1 MNEFKLKG
9 KVVAVGVIEAKKVAG
24 IDVEV
29 IANNRTEIIPVI
41 AFNKLSEVVAHY
53 IKVGTSVEIS
63 GALRWNYRTKVVEPV
78 AFKITEIKQMNTK
91 SIKKVTENNKKST
104 EVKKK
109 DTDFNKPVINGPV
122 KKVDRFDGLV
132 VNIYDNVSAAAED
145 MAVKKS
151 DMKKAISNGTVL
163 AGYRWSF

>member
-63 GALRWNYRTKVVEPV
+63 GALRWNCRTKVVEPV

-91 SIKKVTENNKKST
+91 PIKKATKTEKVVASGPLKKL
-104 EVKKK
+104 
-109 DTDFNKPVINGPV
+109 
-122 KKVDRFDGLV
+122 DRFDGLV
-132 VNIYDNVSAAAED
+132 VNVYDNASKAAQSVG
-145 MAVKKS
+145 VKKS
-151 DMKKAISNGTVL
+151 DLKRAIKNGTVL
-163 AGYRWSF
+163 GGYRWSY